1 MSFKHG
7 CRRFA
12 LLLSVALTGI
22 GLGGLTPSYA
32 QDTGQSAREKALEER
47 VEELE
52 RLVRELGKRVPPT
65 STTSPAP
72 TPGTAVSP
80 AQAPAAV
87 AATTPGPPAAQSTS
101 ITPNSPTGTT
111 FMYTGYV
118 KADALFT
125 KSQDGEI
132 ADPSPGRDYYVPST
146 IPVGGIPTSTQ
157 LNAHVKQTRL
167 QFGTDTPVGTEKVS
181 TRVEVDL
188 FGSSLGDRRVTNT
201 YGLQLRHAYITYGG
215 LLVGQTWTNFMDVA
229 TLPDSVDYI
238 GANDGTVFIR
248 QPQVRYSIAGFSF
261 SLEDPE
267 TTLTPNGGGDRIVS
281 NQMTLPDVVARYTL
295 KGAWGQLSLAALG
308 RQLKYQR
315 TTAPLIDDSTVTG
328 AASLFG
334 KFLLGKDDI
343 RFAISGGNLGRYA
356 GLNFVN
362 DGVIDSQGNLKGIDG
377 VAGFIAYRHLWS
389 SRLRSSI
396 WFAEQRYNNN
406 SVLTGATANKLS
418 RSFAA
423 NLWYAPIPKLEFGGE
438 FLRGRR
444 ELESGRSGS
453 LSRVELTTKYSF

>member
-7 CRRFA
+7 CRRFS
-12 LLLSVALTGI
+12 LLLTVALTGI

-32 QDTGQSAREKALEER
+32 QDTGQSAREKALEDR

-52 RLVRELGKRVPPT
+52 KLVRELGKRVPPA
-65 STTSPAP
+65 SATSPAP
-72 TPGTAVSP
+72 TPGSAGSV
-80 AQAPAAV
+80 AQTPAA
-87 AATTPGPPAAQSTS
+87 AAATPGPPAVQNTS
-101 ITPNSPTGTT
+101 VTPNSPAGTT

-146 IPVGGIPTSTQ
+146 IPVGGVPTSTQ

-167 QFGTDTPVGTEKVS
+167 QFGTDTPAGTQKVS

-201 YGLQLRHAYITYGG
+201 YGLQLRHAYISYGG
-215 LLVGQTWTNFMDVA
+215 LLAGQTWTNFMDVA

-238 GANDGTVFIR
+238 GANDGTIFIR
-248 QPQVRYSIAGFSF
+248 QAQVRYSIGGFSF
-261 SLEDPE
+261 SLEDPQ

-281 NQMTLPDVVARYTL
+281 NQMTVPDVVARYTL
-295 KGAWGQLSLAALG
+295 KGVWGQLSLAAMG

-315 TTAPLIDDSTVTG
+315 TSVPLVDDSTVTG

-334 KFLLGKDDI
+334 KVMVGKDDI
-343 RFAISGGNLGRYA
+343 RFAVSGGNLGRYA

-389 SRLRSSI
+389 SQLRSSV

-406 SVLTGATANKLS
+406 PALTGITANKLS

-444 ELESGRSGS
+444 ELENGRSGS